1 MKTFSQI
8 FCKRFH
14 LTFENVFTAAA
25 CTYVSV
31 FIFSVPFHVNVC
43 KIFRWWKENVCSCC
57 LVFYVSVF
65 TSRRIRRIRR
75 KTADGNVK
83 KRISPLI
90 YFIPHKSDLR
100 KSLFLNLS
108 YSFSCDT
115 QYFAD
120 FLKSMFFFVYIGVSV
135 CRDAIS

>member
-1 MKTFSQI
+1 MGNFVSA
-8 FCKRFH
+8 
-14 LTFENVFTAAA
+14 FTAAA
-25 CTYVSV
+25 GNYVSV

-43 KIFRWWKENVCSCC
+43 KIFWWWKENVCSCW

-65 TSRRIRRIRR
+65 ISRRTRRTRR
-75 KTADGNVK
+75 KTADGINK

-120 FLKSMFFFVYIGVSV
+120 FFKSMFFFVNIGVSV
-135 CRDAIS
+135 CRDAVS